1 MLGPTQISA
10 PAGKKKKGG
19 GRRKLWQMGIQHHH
33 PTAKAQGVSWAVRS
47 GASRAWKVILPLYSA
62 LRWLTGSLWTRINT
76 WQGES
81 KELLRAAPSD
91 RARHSWPNPGGI
103 SVQCRWWGIST
114 GCAEAVVSSLEN
126 FRCHLDAGLAPCSGC
141 PHWSSGW
148 TRWTQICASLI
159 KDTLQERSS

>member
-10 PAGKKKKGG
+10 PSGG
-19 GRRKLWQMGIQHHH
+19 GGQREESCGRWESSSTTLLPKQ
-33 PTAKAQGVSWAVRS
+33 S

-81 KELLRAAPSD
+81 KELLQAAPSD

-159 KDTLQERSS
+159 KDTLQERSC